1 MDPRRPVDV
10 MGLREIIHELILLRL
25 RACQDTLD
33 PRGVRILDD
42 LLRVGERFRKKIQA
56 DIVVGV
62 WHTLI
67 PFLA

>member
-1 MDPRRPVDV
+1 
-10 MGLREIIHELILLRL
+10 MGLREIIHELILLRF

-33 PRGVRILDD
+33 PCGMRILDD
-42 LLRVGERFRKKIQA
+42 LLRMREGFRKKIQS